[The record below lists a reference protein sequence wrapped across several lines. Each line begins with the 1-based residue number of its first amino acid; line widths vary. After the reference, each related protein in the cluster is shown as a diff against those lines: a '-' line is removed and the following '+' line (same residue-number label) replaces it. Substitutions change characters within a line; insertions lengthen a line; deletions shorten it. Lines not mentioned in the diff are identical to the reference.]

1 MRSCLP
7 SGRLPAGSG
16 QRLEIF
22 QKQESSGLRE
32 SQSAEIELRSLRR
45 TSFFRVSVGLCVSVV
60 NQVGVI
66 TTKARRSTESQS
78 VLLEIAKP
86 MLQQRGDHNCR
97 SLRTQCPATES
108 HDFPMGRARLLNFFI
123 RPAAF

>member
-22 QKQESSGLRE
+22 QKQESSELRE
-32 SQSAEIELRSLRR
+32 SQSAEIELRSLPC
-45 TSFFRVSVGLCVSVV
+45 TSFFGVSVGLCVSMV
-60 NQVGVI
+60 NVSQVI

-78 VLLEIAKP
+78 ILFEIAKP

-97 SLRTQCPATES
+97 SFRTQRPATEC
-108 HDFPMGRARLLNFFI
+108 HDFPMRSTRLLNFFI
-123 RPAAF
+123 SPTAF